1 MVKYRLG
8 IPVYTRNGICPACS
22 LPSDQMGDHSLGC
35 RNTGDRIARHNM
47 LRDVLFET
55 ASSADLG
62 PSREERHLLPGTSA
76 RPGDVTI
83 RRWTNGK
90 DSAIDVTVTGPLSL
104 TNVSGAAAK
113 AGDALEKAVNRK
125 LRDTAEDCRREGLVF
140 LPFAVETLGGLHKG
154 AVTQVKLLASAL
166 ARCKGLEEGE
176 VTGQLFGRLSLTLMR
191 ANALMLSSRCQD
203 ADFPLPQVDGIQ

>member
-1 MVKYRLG
+1 M
-8 IPVYTRNGICPACS
+8 
-22 LPSDQMGDHSLGC
+22 
-35 RNTGDRIARHNM
+35 
-47 LRDVLFET
+47 
-55 ASSADLG
+55 
-62 PSREERHLLPGTSA
+62 
-76 RPGDVTI
+76 
-83 RRWTNGK
+83 
-90 DSAIDVTVTGPLSL
+90 TGPLSL

-166 ARCKGLEEGE
+166 ARCKGQEEGE
-176 VTGQLFGRLSLTLMR
+176 VTDQLFGRLSLTLVR

>member
-1 MVKYRLG
+1 MEFFQKFIRFDGRTLPLADCPDKKG
-8 IPVYTRNGICPACS
+8 ISKNQKSIKT
-22 LPSDQMGDHSLGC
+22 
-35 RNTGDRIARHNM
+35 
-47 LRDVLFET
+47 
-55 ASSADLG
+55 
-62 PSREERHLLPGTSA
+62 
-76 RPGDVTI
+76 
-83 RRWTNGK
+83 
-90 DSAIDVTVTGPLSL
+90 VTVTGPLSL

>member
-1 MVKYRLG
+1 MSIYRQS
-8 IPVYTRNGICPACS
+8 IC
-22 LPSDQMGDHSLGC
+22 H
-35 RNTGDRIARHNM
+35 
-47 LRDVLFET
+47 
-55 ASSADLG
+55 
-62 PSREERHLLPGTSA
+62 
-76 RPGDVTI
+76 
-83 RRWTNGK
+83 
-90 DSAIDVTVTGPLSL
+90 IDIS
-104 TNVSGAAAK
+104 NRAK
-113 AGDALEKAVNRK
+113 VWFSY
-125 LRDTAEDCRREGLVF
+125 RREGLVF